1 MPFIEVSPISNNYRG
16 NDDLAMRRVYLDNN
30 ATTCLDSEVLE
41 HMLPYMRESYGNPS
55 SIHWLGDEATA
66 AMTLA
71 RKELASVL
79 GCYPSELAFTSGG
92 TEADN
97 MAIIGGMK
105 ASGRKGRVITS
116 SVEHSAVLDVCHA
129 LHEEGHPLTVLP
141 VDDGGLVDPE
151 DLEKAMDD
159 DVVLVSIMA
168 ANNVVGT
175 IQPLKELIE
184 ISHAHGALFHTDAV
198 QGFCRMPLDLRT
210 LKVDMLSVSAHKIHG
225 PKGVGALFIRE
236 GTPVA
241 PLTFGGGQEGGI
253 RPSTENVPGIV
264 GLGKAAL
271 AAYARMDEANR
282 LMASLRDRLVDEM
295 LKIDDTHLNGH
306 RSPRLA
312 NNAHFRID
320 GVNGT
325 GLVLKLSDL
334 GIAASTASA
343 CSASS
348 PSPSHVLT
356 AMGLTWD
363 QAESSLRLGLSH
375 HTTDEDVDYVL
386 EKLPA
391 AISTLRKGK
400 RFNPTTA

>member
-1 MPFIEVSPISNNYRG
+1 
-16 NDDLAMRRVYLDNN
+16 MRRVYLDNN
-30 ATTCLDSEVLE
+30 ATTRLDSEVLD
-41 HMLPYMRESYGNPS
+41 HMLPYMRDSYGNPS
-55 SIHWLGDEATA
+55 SLHWLGDEAAA

-79 GCYPSELAFTSGG
+79 GCYPSELVFTSGG

-97 MAIIGGMK
+97 MAISGCMK
-105 ASGRKGRVITS
+105 ASGKKGRVITS
-116 SVEHSAVLDVCHA
+116 AVEHSAVLDVCHA
-129 LHEEGHPLTVLP
+129 LHDEGHPLTVLP
-141 VDDGGLVDPE
+141 VDEGGLVDPG
-151 DLEKAMDD
+151 DLERAMGE
-159 DVVLVSIMA
+159 DVVLVSVMA

-175 IQPLKELIE
+175 IQPLEELIE
-184 ISHAHGALFHTDAV
+184 ISHSHGALFHTDAV
-198 QGFCRMPLDLRT
+198 QGFCRMPLDMRT
-210 LKVDMLSVSAHKIHG
+210 LKADLLSVSAHKIHG

-236 GTPVA
+236 GTPVS
-241 PLTFGGGQEGGI
+241 PLTFGGGQEGGM
-253 RPSTENVPGIV
+253 RPSTENIPGIV
-264 GLGKAAL
+264 GLGKAAV
-271 AAYARMDEANR
+271 AAFSRMDGTNR
-282 LMASLRDRLVDEM
+282 TMASLRDRLVDEVLM
-295 LKIDDTHLNGH
+295 MDGTHLNGH

-325 GLVLKLSDL
+325 ELILRLSDM

-375 HTTDEDVDYVL
+375 HTTEEDVGYVM
-386 EKLPA
+386 EKLPEV
-391 AISTLRKGK
+391 ISALRKGK
-400 RFNPTTA
+400 RFNPTNA

>member
-1 MPFIEVSPISNNYRG
+1 MPFIEVSPISHNYRG
-16 NDDLAMRRVYLDNN
+16 NDDLGMRRVYLDNN

-55 SIHWLGDEATA
+55 SLHWLGDEAAA

-71 RKELASVL
+71 RKEVASVL
-79 GCYPSELAFTSGG
+79 GCYPSELVFTSGG

-97 MAIIGGMK
+97 LAILGSVR

-116 SVEHSAVLDVCHA
+116 AVEHSAVLDVCHA
-129 LHEEGHPLTVLP
+129 LQDEGHTVTVLP
-141 VDDGGLVDPE
+141 VDAGGLVDPG
-151 DLEKAMDD
+151 DLEKAMGD
-159 DVVLVSIMA
+159 DVLLVSVMA

-175 IQPLKELIE
+175 IQPLEELVDIA
-184 ISHAHGALFHTDAV
+184 HAHGALFHTDAV
-198 QGFCRMPLDLRT
+198 QGFCRMPLDIRE
-210 LKVDMLSVSAHKIHG
+210 LKADLLSVSAHKIHG

-236 GTPVA
+236 GTAVA
-241 PLTFGGGQEGGI
+241 PLNHGGGQEGGL

-264 GLGKAAL
+264 GLGKAAV
-271 AAYARMDEANR
+271 AAAARMGTCNVR
-282 LMASLRDRLVDEM
+282 MAALRDRLVDEV
-295 LKIDDTHLNGH
+295 LSIPGTHLNGH

-312 NNAHFRID
+312 NNAHFRIE
-320 GVNGT
+320 GINGT
-325 GLVLKLSDL
+325 ELVLKLSDM

-363 QAESSLRLGLSH
+363 QAESSLRVGLSH
-375 HTTDEDVDYVL
+375 HTTEEDVEYVL
-386 EKLPA
+386 ERLPEA
-391 AISTLRKGK
+391 VSALREGK

>member
-1 MPFIEVSPISNNYRG
+1 
-16 NDDLAMRRVYLDNN
+16 MRRVYLDNN
-30 ATTCLDSEVLE
+30 ATTCLDPEVLD

-55 SIHWLGDEATA
+55 SLHWLGDEAAA

-79 GCYPSELAFTSGG
+79 RCYPSELFFTSGG

-97 MAIIGGMK
+97 MAIIGCMK
-105 ASGRKGRVITS
+105 ASARKGRVVTTA
-116 SVEHSAVLDVCHA
+116 VEHSAVLDVCHA
-129 LHEEGHPLTVLP
+129 LHDEGHPLTVLP
-141 VDDGGLVDPE
+141 VDEGGLVDPE
-151 DLEKAMDD
+151 ELQKAMGD

-175 IQPLKELIE
+175 IQPLQELID

-210 LKVDMLSVSAHKIHG
+210 LKADLLSVSAHKIHG

-241 PLTFGGGQEGGI
+241 PLTFGGGQEGGM

-271 AAYARMDEANR
+271 AADARMRDADGR
-282 LMASLRDRLVDEM
+282 MALLRDRLIDELLTM
-295 LKIDDTHLNGH
+295 DGVHLNGH

-320 GVNGT
+320 AVNGT
-325 GLVLKLSDL
+325 ELVLKLSDL

-356 AMGLTWD
+356 AMGLTWN

-375 HTTDEDVDYVL
+375 HTTEADVDYVL
-386 EKLPA
+386 EMLPTV
-391 AISTLRKGK
+391 ISNLREGK
-400 RFNPTTA
+400 RFNATTA